1 MTDAST
7 LDPTASFED
16 LVRAAHEA
24 GATDLHLAPGERPRI
39 RVPAHGLTPLGEAL
53 SSEAVDAMA
62 RATFSEA
69 RLALQAREG
78 SAQRPLR
85 LGEIRGAV
93 TLSMTRGAY
102 SLAVRFNFGPSQLT
116 LERIRA
122 PEVVQEWLG
131 ASHGLIVV
139 AGPHG
144 SGKTTT
150 LHAMTEWLNEHR
162 SLHLCT
168 VEDPLAYEITS
179 KQALVQQREVG
190 VDVPS
195 TAAGVAAALA
205 SDLDALVVT
214 ALADLEALSAVLH
227 AAETGHL
234 VLVQVHANSTDEA
247 LERIVEATPP
257 SMHAMVRRALAET
270 LRGVICQRLV
280 RKADGRGRV
289 AAYETLVPDERLQA
303 TLVSGGRLSG
313 LPRGAGSQTLSED
326 LSELVNARQVALDD
340 ADALRERLQ
349 RG

>member
-1 MTDAST
+1 MTDAT
-7 LDPTASFED
+7 TIEPTGAFEA
-16 LVRAAHEA
+16 LVQAAHQA
-24 GATDLHLAPGERPRI
+24 GATDLHLVPGERPRF
-39 RVPAHGLTPLGEAL
+39 RVEGAL
-53 SSEAVDAMA
+53 SPHGEVLPSASIDAMA
-62 RATFSEA
+62 RATFGEA

-85 LGEIRGAV
+85 VGEIRGRV

-102 SLAVRFNFGPSQLT
+102 SLAVRFNFGPVDLT

-122 PEVVQEWLG
+122 PEIVSEWLG

-150 LHAMTEWLNEHR
+150 LHAMTEWLNENR
-162 SLHLCT
+162 ALHLCT
-168 VEDPLAYEITS
+168 VEDPLTHEITS

-195 TAAGVAAALA
+195 TAAGIAAALA

-234 VLVQVHANSTDEA
+234 VLVQIHANSCDEA

-257 SMHAMVRRALAET
+257 SMHAMIRRSLSET
-270 LRGVICQRLV
+270 LRGVVCQRLIP
-280 RKADGRGRV
+280 KAERGRV
-289 AAYETLVPDERLQA
+289 AAYETLVPDERTRA
-303 TLVSGGRLSG
+303 TIVSGGRLSG
-313 LPRGAGSQTLSED
+313 LPRGEGSQSMSD
-326 LSELVNARQVALDD
+326 DVAQVA
-340 ADALRERLQ
+340 AEGTITAEAAAQ
-349 RG
+349 AQAWIRGSI

>member
-1 MTDAST
+1 MTDATS
-7 LDPTASFED
+7 DPTAAFEA
-16 LVRAAHEA
+16 LVRAAHAA
-24 GATDLHLAPGERPRI
+24 GATDLHLAPGERPRF
-39 RVPAHGLTPLGEAL
+39 RTQAGLTPEGEVL
-53 SSEAVDAMA
+53 SPEDVDAMA
-62 RATFSEA
+62 RATFGEA

-85 LGEIRGAV
+85 VGEIRGRV
-93 TLSMTRGAY
+93 TLSMTRGSY
-102 SLAVRFNFGPSQLT
+102 SLSVGFNFGPLELT

-122 PEVVQEWLG
+122 PEVVREWLG

-150 LHAMTEWLNEHR
+150 LHAMTEWLNENR
-162 SLHLCT
+162 ALHLCT
-168 VEDPLAYEITS
+168 VEDPLSYEIVS

-214 ALADLEALSAVLH
+214 ALADLEALSSVLH

-257 SMHAMVRRALAET
+257 SMHAMIRRSLSET

-313 LPRGAGSQTLSED
+313 LPRGEGSQTLSDD
-326 LSELVNARQVALDD
+326 LATLVESRQIALDD
-340 ADALRERLQ
+340 ADGLRAKLQ

>member
-7 LDPTASFED
+7 IDPTAAFED

-24 GATDLHLAPGERPRI
+24 GATDLHLAPGERPRVRI
-39 RVPAHGLTPLGEAL
+39 PSGLTAQGEAL
-53 SSEAVDAMA
+53 SREAIDAMA
-62 RATFSEA
+62 RATFGEA

-85 LGEIRGAV
+85 IGEIRGRV
-93 TLSMTRGAY
+93 TLSMTRGSY
-102 SLAVRFNFGPSQLT
+102 SLAVRFNFGPLDLT

-168 VEDPLAYEITS
+168 VEDPLSYEIVS

-195 TAAGVAAALA
+195 TAAGITAALA

-234 VLVQVHANSTDEA
+234 VLVQVHANSADEA

-257 SMHAMVRRALAET
+257 SMHTMVRRALSET

-280 RKADGRGRV
+280 PKVDRGRV
-289 AAYETLVPDERLQA
+289 AVYETLVPDERLQA

-313 LPRGAGSQTLSED
+313 LPRGEGSLSLSDD
-326 LSELVNARQVALDD
+326 LTSLVETRVIAHDTAEEVRA
-340 ADALRERLQ
+340 RLQ

>member
-1 MTDAST
+1 M
-7 LDPTASFED
+7 
-16 LVRAAHEA
+16 
-24 GATDLHLAPGERPRI
+24 I
-39 RVPAHGLTPLGEAL
+39 
-53 SSEAVDAMA
+53 
-62 RATFSEA
+62 
-69 RLALQAREG
+69 
-78 SAQRPLR
+78 
-85 LGEIRGAV
+85 
-93 TLSMTRGAY
+93 LSMTRGSY
-102 SLAVRFNFGPSQLT
+102 SLAVRFNFGPLELS
-116 LERIRA
+116 LERIRT
-122 PEVVQEWLG
+122 PEVVEGWLG

-150 LHAMTEWLNEHR
+150 LHAMTEWLNANR
-162 SLHLCT
+162 SVHLCT
-168 VEDPLAYEITS
+168 VEDPLSYEIVS

-205 SDLDALVVT
+205 SDLDVLVVT

-257 SMHAMVRRALAET
+257 SMHAMVRRALSET

-280 RKADGRGRV
+280 RKVDGRGRV

-313 LPRGAGSQTLSED
+313 LPRGAASLSMSDDLATLVETR
-326 LSELVNARQVALDD
+326 LIALDD
-340 ADALRERLQ
+340 ADEVRAKLQ